1 MRTRSSVPTIALA
14 TVLALCGIFTA
25 VHALPSG
32 TKTPEEK
39 ADQTVK
45 DATDAYNKGVL
56 HQQRADTLLAHSD
69 SAKASK
75 EFKVALK
82 EYEKAAKLNPN
93 FPEAFSN
100 LGYCRRNLGDYTKA
114 LEAYDQALKLKP
126 DFPEAMEYRGVAFV
140 KLGRMDDAMAQ
151 YDKLKAIDTTEAA
164 ELWQAIRQAQR
175 TKGGQVA
182 QPQK

>member
-1 MRTRSSVPTIALA
+1 MRTRLSIPTIAMA
-14 TVLALCGIFTA
+14 SALTLWAFSSA
-25 VHALPSG
+25 VHAFPSG
-32 TKTPEEK
+32 SKTPEEK

-45 DATDAYNKGVL
+45 DATDSYNKGVT

-82 EYEKAAKLNPN
+82 EYEKATRLNPN

-164 ELWQAIRQAQR
+164 ELWQVIRKEQR
-175 TKGGQVA
+175 SKGGQIA
-182 QPQK
+182 EPQK